1 MPLRDDLLTPI
12 PGENPSGVNLQ
23 YDVKVF
29 DVIKEARIEDDESIP
44 TGNWGRTAKKADRN
58 LVIKVAG
65 DSLATRSKDLRLAGW
80 YLESLLRKEGYGI
93 LSAGIELLHKLQE
106 EFWETIYPEKD
117 PDDGSLDLRIAAI
130 EAASSNLSAQLKLIP
145 LTKSGITYTE
155 YQDAQALGF
164 EKDPRS
170 SEKAAIRADAVA
182 RGKLVAED
190 NVKGIEGTQ
199 KAFYADAEKEL
210 IHSLEVLDEFDRVNE
225 EKYGNDYPSIS
236 KLKSTIEEVKLVI
249 TYALNEKR
257 KTDPDPVVVEEVPE
271 EEGAEGAEGEEGSAS
286 GGEGAPAK
294 KRVRRDAPVGAPDN
308 SEDAYLQVAACA
320 DLIRSESPGSA
331 VPYLLCMALRFGET
345 RTANLADGSF
355 AVAPETETRK
365 QIRRLANQSNWNEL
379 LSVCIQTLS
388 EPCGRAWL
396 DLHRYVWQAAQGLGN
411 EPLALTVTS
420 TVRSLLVD
428 FPQIRMLTLDDDTSA
443 ANSETQ
449 QWIDAQV
456 MR

>member
-12 PGENPSGVNLQ
+12 PGDNPSGVNLQ

-65 DSLATRSKDLRLAGW
+65 DALATRSKDLRLAGW

-93 LSAGIELLHKLQE
+93 LSAGIELLQKLQE
-106 EFWETIYPEKD
+106 EFWDSIYPEKD

-130 EAASSNLSAQLKLIP
+130 EAAGANLSAQLKQIP
-145 LTKSGITYTE
+145 LTKSGISYTE
-155 YQDAQALGF
+155 YQDAQSLGF

-190 NVKGIEGTQ
+190 NLKGIEGTT
-199 KAFYADAEKEL
+199 KAFYADTEKEL
-210 IHSLEVLDEFDRVNE
+210 IRSLEMLDEFDRVNE
-225 EKYGNDYPSIS
+225 EKYGSDYPSVT
-236 KLKSTIEEVKLVI
+236 KLKKTIEEVKLVI

-257 KTDPDPVVVEEVPE
+257 KTDPDPIVVEETPE
-271 EEGAEGAEGEEGSAS
+271 EEGVEGAEGEEGTGS
-286 GGEGAPAK
+286 GESAPARK
-294 KRVRRDAPVGAPDN
+294 KAPRRDAPVGAPDN

-320 DLIRSESPGSA
+320 DLIRSESPASA
-331 VPYLLCMALRFGET
+331 VPYLLCAALRLGET
-345 RTANLADGSF
+345 RTANLADATF
-355 AVAPETETRK
+355 AVAPETETRR
-365 QIRRLANQSNWNEL
+365 QIRKLANQSNWNEL
-379 LSVCIQTLS
+379 ASVCIQTLS

-396 DLHRYVWQAAQGLGN
+396 DLHRYVWQAAQGSGN
-411 EPLALTVTS
+411 EALANAVTS
-420 TVRSLLVD
+420 TVRSLLMD
-428 FPQIRMLTLDDDTSA
+428 FPAIRTLTLDDDTSA

-449 QWIDAQV
+449 QWLDAQV